1 MKTNKTISFIYDL
14 DGTLLDSY
22 DVILSGIHAVCDKY
36 GFPYDEEAIK
46 KEIIT
51 YSVNHFLER
60 IAREHNIPFDEM
72 KDGCSI
78 VTRGNVDKIKA
89 MPHAKEL
96 LEELHSRGVKN
107 FVFTHRGVTTE
118 KVLCNVGLYD
128 YFTEI
133 ITSQSGF
140 KRKPEPDAL
149 LYLVDK
155 YHLDPSNT
163 YYVGD
168 RSIDIEAASNAGI
181 KSILFLPPDNC
192 TLPSGKETYI
202 IKDLLDIRNII

>member
-1 MKTNKTISFIYDL
+1 MNKNISFIYDL

-22 DVILSGIHAVCDKY
+22 DVILSGIQAVCDKY
-36 GFPYDEEAIK
+36 GFPYDEKEIR

-60 IAREHNIPFDEM
+60 IGREHNIPFETM
-72 KDGCSI
+72 KNGCSL
-78 VTRGNVDKIKA
+78 VTRSNVDKIKV
-89 MPHAKEL
+89 MRHAKEL
-96 LEELHSRGVKN
+96 LEELHRRGVKN
-107 FVFTHRGVTTE
+107 YVFTHRGVTTE
-118 KVLCNVGLYD
+118 KVLRNVGLYD
-128 YFTEI
+128 YFIEI

-155 YHLDPSNT
+155 YHLNPNDT

-168 RSIDIEAASNAGI
+168 RSIDIEAAYNANI
-181 KSILFLPPDNC
+181 KSILYLNEDNC
-192 TLPSGKETYI
+192 TVPSGKETYI
-202 IKDLLDIRNII
+202 VKDLLEILNIR